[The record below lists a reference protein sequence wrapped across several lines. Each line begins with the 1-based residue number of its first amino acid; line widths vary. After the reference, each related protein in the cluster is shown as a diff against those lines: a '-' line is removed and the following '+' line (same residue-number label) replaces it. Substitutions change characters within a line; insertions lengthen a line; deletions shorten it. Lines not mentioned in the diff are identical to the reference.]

1 MYSVAVNLRSPR
13 EWRLKVQK
21 FISRLED
28 SFKNRLV
35 SVIALPSPE
44 DSLYDSNVLVMLDK
58 LKQGDLREV
67 ASLAPD
73 EVSPL
78 VVPKEDREA
87 VEAFFL
93 RGGTRVAGSEVKI
106 R

>member
-28 SFKNRLV
+28 SFKDRLV